1 MTVKAFDRRD
11 TGENVGKLG
20 FLLRTHIL
28 SQPHEMD
35 RWMICTKLKLP
46 LDSPDSKQFTF
57 GLTSKKLSKRVDAIT
72 SAINNVKNALFGL
85 IGHHQAGGTE
95 PGEGGV
101 KVTET
106 FILDHVGELAFTLLG
121 AAVGFLWKK
130 LMDMVKEQKYLH
142 DGVLA
147 MLHDRLYLICTHY
160 IKMGYIDTDGLDNVG
175 VIYRAYHGLK
185 GNGTGTNLYKRICA
199 LPIKEG
205 DEPRPEL
212 P

>member
-1 MTVKAFDRRD
+1 M
-11 TGENVGKLG
+11 
-20 FLLRTHIL
+20 
-28 SQPHEMD
+28 
-35 RWMICTKLKLP
+35 
-46 LDSPDSKQFTF
+46 
-57 GLTSKKLSKRVDAIT
+57 
-72 SAINNVKNALFGL
+72 
-85 IGHHQAGGTE
+85 
-95 PGEGGV
+95 
-101 KVTET
+101 TET

-147 MLHDRLYLICTHY
+147 MLQRSALSDLHTLYQNGIHRHGRSGQRGCQL
-160 IKMGYIDTDGLDNVG
+160 
-175 VIYRAYHGLK
+175 YRAYHGLK

>member
-1 MTVKAFDRRD
+1 MAKLKAYDVWWR
-11 TGENVGKLG
+11 
-20 FLLRTHIL
+20 L
-28 SQPHEMD
+28 SQEHEKARD
-35 RWMICTKLKLP
+35 QLQVRHLAVHGRGRIP
-46 LDSPDSKQFTF
+46 GVS
-57 GLTSKKLSKRVDAIT
+57 
-72 SAINNVKNALFGL
+72 KNADMSYAYKDYPTIIKRAGL
-85 IGHHQAGGTE
+85 S

-185 GNGTGTNLYKRICA
+185 GNGTGTNLYKRVCA

-205 DEPRPEL
+205 DEPLPEL

>member
-1 MTVKAFDRRD
+1 M
-11 TGENVGKLG
+11 
-20 FLLRTHIL
+20 
-28 SQPHEMD
+28 
-35 RWMICTKLKLP
+35 
-46 LDSPDSKQFTF
+46 
-57 GLTSKKLSKRVDAIT
+57 
-72 SAINNVKNALFGL
+72 
-85 IGHHQAGGTE
+85 
-95 PGEGGV
+95 
-101 KVTET
+101 TET

-185 GNGTGTNLYKRICA
+185 GNGTGTGRERTCTRGSVLFPSRRETSRCPSSLKNQNGGCN
-199 LPIKEG
+199 EQV
-205 DEPRPEL
+205 
-212 P
+212 

>member
-1 MTVKAFDRRD
+1 MQTYKNELYHWGIKGMKWGVRRYQNKD
-11 TGENVGKLG
+11 GTLTAAGKKHYNGDGNAGEEAEQVEYAPKRTGKDASACVQG
-20 FLLRTHIL
+20 L
-28 SQPHEMD
+28 S
-35 RWMICTKLKLP
+35 
-46 LDSPDSKQFTF
+46 
-57 GLTSKKLSKRVDAIT
+57 
-72 SAINNVKNALFGL
+72 
-85 IGHHQAGGTE
+85 GHYRAGGTE

-101 KVTET
+101 KLTET
-106 FILDHVGELAFTLLG
+106 FILEHVGDLAFTLLG

-175 VIYRAYHGLK
+175 IIYQAYHGLK
-185 GNGTGTNLYKRICA
+185 GNGTGTNLYKRVCA

-205 DEPRPEL
+205 DEPRLEL

>member
-1 MTVKAFDRRD
+1 
-11 TGENVGKLG
+11 
-20 FLLRTHIL
+20 
-28 SQPHEMD
+28 
-35 RWMICTKLKLP
+35 
-46 LDSPDSKQFTF
+46 
-57 GLTSKKLSKRVDAIT
+57 
-72 SAINNVKNALFGL
+72 
-85 IGHHQAGGTE
+85 
-95 PGEGGV
+95 
-101 KVTET
+101 
-106 FILDHVGELAFTLLG
+106 
-121 AAVGFLWKK
+121 
-130 LMDMVKEQKYLH
+130 MDMVKEQKYLH

>member
-1 MTVKAFDRRD
+1 M
-11 TGENVGKLG
+11 
-20 FLLRTHIL
+20 
-28 SQPHEMD
+28 
-35 RWMICTKLKLP
+35 
-46 LDSPDSKQFTF
+46 
-57 GLTSKKLSKRVDAIT
+57 
-72 SAINNVKNALFGL
+72 
-85 IGHHQAGGTE
+85 
-95 PGEGGV
+95 

-130 LMDMVKEQKYLH
+130 LMDMVKEQKY
-142 DGVLA
+142 
-147 MLHDRLYLICTHY
+147 LHDRLYLICTHY

>member
-1 MTVKAFDRRD
+1 M
-11 TGENVGKLG
+11 
-20 FLLRTHIL
+20 
-28 SQPHEMD
+28 
-35 RWMICTKLKLP
+35 
-46 LDSPDSKQFTF
+46 
-57 GLTSKKLSKRVDAIT
+57 
-72 SAINNVKNALFGL
+72 
-85 IGHHQAGGTE
+85 
-95 PGEGGV
+95 

-130 LMDMVKEQKYLH
+130 H

-185 GNGTGTNLYKRICA
+185 GNGTGTNLYKRVCA

-205 DEPRPEL
+205 DEPLPEL